1 MADTTPEPRAIKT
14 YDVTIIGSSI
24 HINKYHSVV
33 KHYIKQYVPDL
44 NRMPGAFFS
53 ISLAVASDI
62 EDEHTEVKKLTTD
75 FLDYTRSKPLMT
87 SQIAGALKYTEYEY
101 FKRLIMKMISKKQG
115 SATITSQDYE
125 DTNWD
130 EVIKFMNDSI
140 NRVSQKP

>member
-1 MADTTPEPRAIKT
+1 
-14 YDVTIIGSSI
+14 
-24 HINKYHSVV
+24 
-33 KHYIKQYVPDL
+33 
-44 NRMPGAFFS
+44 MPGAFFS

>member
-1 MADTTPEPRAIKT
+1 
-14 YDVTIIGSSI
+14 
-24 HINKYHSVV
+24 
-33 KHYIKQYVPDL
+33 
-44 NRMPGAFFS
+44 MPGAFFS
-53 ISLAVASDI
+53 ISLAAASDI

-75 FLDYTRSKPLMT
+75 FLDYTISKPLMT
-87 SQIAGALKYTEYEY
+87 SQTAGALKYTEYEY

-115 SATITSQDYE
+115 SATNTSQDYE